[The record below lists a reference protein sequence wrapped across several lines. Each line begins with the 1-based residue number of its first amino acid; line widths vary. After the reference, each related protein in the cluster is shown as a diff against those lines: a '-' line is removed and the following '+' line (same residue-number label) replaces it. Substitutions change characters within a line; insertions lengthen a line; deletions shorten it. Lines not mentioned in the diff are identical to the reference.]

1 MVFKGTDE
9 IGTIDFEKEK
19 VYLDKI
25 SSLYEQH
32 RAETDPDKK
41 IELYREI
48 DRVSLEA
55 SNYSVANEY
64 DKMTSSLGATGTNA
78 HTWFE
83 ETVYKNKIP
92 ANELNKWLALEEER
106 FSQLVLRLFH
116 TELEA
121 VFEEF
126 NRGQDNDGRKRY
138 AAMLEGLFPN
148 HPYGQ
153 QKTIGTA
160 EHLKNPSLVDIN
172 NYFDKYYI
180 L

>member
-1 MVFKGTDE
+1 
-9 IGTIDFEKEK
+9 
-19 VYLDKI
+19 
-25 SSLYEQH
+25 
-32 RAETDPDKK
+32 
-41 IELYREI
+41 
-48 DRVSLEA
+48 
-55 SNYSVANEY
+55 
-64 DKMTSSLGATGTNA
+64 MTSSLGATGTNA

-92 ANELNKWLALEEER
+92 ANELDKWLTLESER

-153 QKTIGTA
+153 QTTIGTA
-160 EHLKNPSLVDIN
+160 EHLKNPSMVDIN
-172 NYFDKYYI
+172 NYFDKYYVPNNMAIVLVGDLDFDATIKKVNELLVNLKEKKLLI
-180 L
+180 LHYQKKNQLLSNCKRSFWTNCRKYFYCL